1 MSSVAPDAHQP
12 VRCDQGGRGD
22 ARHGVWMLVR
32 VATHHH
38 SWKQRLGPNEY
49 PEKMILKFAVLAK
62 RGEKISIHGDGTAT
76 RSYMHV
82 DNASSAFDI
91 ILHRGTTAQI
101 YTIGL
106 R

>member
-1 MSSVAPDAHQP
+1 
-12 VRCDQGGRGD
+12 
-22 ARHGVWMLVR
+22 MLVR

-38 SWKQRLGPNEY
+38 SWKQRLGPNENL
-49 PEKMILKFAVLAK
+49 EKMIPKFSVLVK

-76 RSYMHV
+76 LSYMHV
-82 DNASSAFDI
+82 DDASSAFDI

-101 YTIGL
+101 YNIGL

>member
-1 MSSVAPDAHQP
+1 MAYGCSYELPHNITP
-12 VRCDQGGRGD
+12 
-22 ARHGVWMLVR
+22 LVE
-32 VATHHH
+32 TT
-38 SWKQRLGPNEY
+38 SKIPNEY
-49 PEKMILKFAVLAK
+49 PEKVIPKFSVLAK
-62 RGEKISIHGDGTAT
+62 HGEKISIHGDGTAT

>member
-1 MSSVAPDAHQP
+1 
-12 VRCDQGGRGD
+12 
-22 ARHGVWMLVR
+22 MLVQ

-49 PEKMILKFAVLAK
+49 PEKMISKFSVLAK

-82 DNASSAFDI
+82 DDASSAFDI
-91 ILHRGTTAQI
+91 ILHRGTTAQT
-101 YTIGL
+101 YNIGL

>member
-1 MSSVAPDAHQP
+1 
-12 VRCDQGGRGD
+12 
-22 ARHGVWMLVR
+22 
-32 VATHHH
+32 
-38 SWKQRLGPNEY
+38 
-49 PEKMILKFAVLAK
+49 MILKFAVLAK

-82 DNASSAFDI
+82 DDASSAFDI

-101 YTIGL
+101 YNIGL